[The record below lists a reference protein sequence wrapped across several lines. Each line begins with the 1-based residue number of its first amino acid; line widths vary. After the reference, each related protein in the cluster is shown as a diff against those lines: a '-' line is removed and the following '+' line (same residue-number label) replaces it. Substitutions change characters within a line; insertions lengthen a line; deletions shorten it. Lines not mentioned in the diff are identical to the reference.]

1 MTQAILTAATWLNF
15 DGLADLIRD
24 YKRKAAL
31 RAQYKRTVR
40 ELSQLSDHELRDIG
54 ISRGMIHSVA
64 MEAHYDNI
72 DVNKN
77 LKGWV

>member
-15 DGLADLIRD
+15 DGLADLIRE
-24 YKRKAAL
+24 YKRKAAI
-31 RAQYKRTVR
+31 RAQYNRTVR
-40 ELSQLSDHELRDIG
+40 ELSALSDFELRDIG

-77 LKGWV
+77 LGGWV

>member
-40 ELSQLSDHELRDIG
+40 ELSQLTDHELRDIG

>member
-1 MTQAILTAATWLNF
+1 MTQALLAASEWLNF
-15 DGLADLIRD
+15 NGLADLIREW
-24 YKRKAAL
+24 KRKAAL
-31 RAQYKRTVR
+31 RAEYNRTVR
-40 ELSQLSDHELRDIG
+40 ELSALSDFELRDIG

-77 LKGWV
+77 LRGWV